1 MRKMNEDEQGRL
13 PLLPVCAV
21 QLAKKLDVHLIL
33 GGAAVYR
40 CDNRLIFID
49 GFSRCDQTA
58 AQEALFPQAQRRP
71 APARARNIIAS
82 RPRLPYSEE
91 VNGRTW
97 KAWLVPGGLLL
108 ALAAALVS
116 SSLFVQVAPSLAF
129 YYVAVFAA
137 GLLLAWR
144 FNSSR
149 VLFSLLVLLLAH
161 RAVDFFAAGQVQTGS
176 VHTGPGRT
184 AVALA
189 ALLVPLNFIVFASMR
204 ERGLTI
210 AGVAPRFGLLFL
222 ESVVFAVLCRPENSP
237 ANPHPGEAAIPLW
250 IPLLLTFVAAIAVF
264 VRRFFQTRKPIEPGF
279 AWSMAAVFMWLQ
291 FAPTGKMSDAYVATA
306 ALILAASLIETSYVL
321 AYHDELTGIRGRRA
335 FNESLLSLDQQY
347 AIAIVDIDHFKKFN
361 DTYGHDVGDQVLCMV
376 AKRLSQVGGDGQA
389 FRCGGEEFA
398 IVFCN
403 TSAKEAF
410 EHLDALRLIVEKST
424 FHVRGADRRAE
435 RIAEE
440 RAERRS
446 DPRDEPDRRMSA
458 RRSVKRKSVK
468 ESAKK
473 KIAAASP
480 NQPQKSADPDFVL
493 KGVDFA
499 LKGRGFS
506 RAVTPAK
513 SEAASAAEA
522 QPTEQDDLFPQP
534 ASQPPDRLSDHLSVT
549 VSIGVAEPSTRN
561 RQPEQVIQA
570 ADQALYRAKN
580 KGRNRVELAS
590 TAPLRLAE
598 PKRAKASRL

>member
-1 MRKMNEDEQGRL
+1 M
-13 PLLPVCAV
+13 
-21 QLAKKLDVHLIL
+21 
-33 GGAAVYR
+33 
-40 CDNRLIFID
+40 
-49 GFSRCDQTA
+49 
-58 AQEALFPQAQRRP
+58 
-71 APARARNIIAS
+71 
-82 RPRLPYSEE
+82 
-91 VNGRTW
+91 NGRTW

-116 SSLFVQVAPSLAF
+116 SSLFDQIAPSRGF
-129 YYVAVFAA
+129 YYVGVFAA

-161 RAVDFFAAGQVQTGS
+161 RAVDFFSAGQVLTGPA
-176 VHTGPGRT
+176 HTGPGRT

-189 ALLVPLNFIVFASMR
+189 ALLIPLNFIVFAAIR
-204 ERGLTI
+204 ERGLII
-210 AGVAPRFGLLFL
+210 AGIAPRFGLLFL
-222 ESVVFAVLCRPENSP
+222 ESVAFAIMCRPENSP
-237 ANPHPGEAAIPLW
+237 ADPHHPGAAAIPIW
-250 IPLLLTFVAAIAVF
+250 ILLSFAAAIAVF

-279 AWSMAAVFMWLQ
+279 VWSVAAVFLWLQ
-291 FAPTGKMSDAYVATA
+291 FAPVGKVSDAYVATA
-306 ALILAASLIETSYVL
+306 ALILGASLIETSYVL

-398 IVFCN
+398 IVFRN

-410 EHLDALRLIVEKST
+410 DHLDALRQIIEKST
-424 FHVRGADRRAE
+424 FHVRGSDRRAE
-435 RIAEE
+435 KKCREKQ
-440 RAERRS
+440 RS
-446 DPRDEPDRRMSA
+446 PAIVGTGESDRR
-458 RRSVKRKSVK
+458 K
-468 ESAKK
+468 SAKK
-473 KIAAASP
+473 KTAVASP
-480 NQPQKSADPDFVL
+480 
-493 KGVDFA
+493 
-499 LKGRGFS
+499 
-506 RAVTPAK
+506 
-513 SEAASAAEA
+513 
-522 QPTEQDDLFPQP
+522 
-534 ASQPPDRLSDHLSVT
+534 SQSPDRLSVT

-598 PKRAKASRL
+598 GKRARASRL

>member
-1 MRKMNEDEQGRL
+1 
-13 PLLPVCAV
+13 
-21 QLAKKLDVHLIL
+21 
-33 GGAAVYR
+33 
-40 CDNRLIFID
+40 
-49 GFSRCDQTA
+49 
-58 AQEALFPQAQRRP
+58 
-71 APARARNIIAS
+71 
-82 RPRLPYSEE
+82 
-91 VNGRTW
+91 
-97 KAWLVPGGLLL
+97 VPGGLLL

-161 RAVDFFAAGQVQTGS
+161 RAVDFFSHGQI
-176 VHTGPGRT
+176 HTGPGRT

-189 ALLVPLNFIVFASMR
+189 ALLIPLNFIVFASMR
-204 ERGLTI
+204 ERGLVI
-210 AGVAPRFGLLFL
+210 AGIAPRFGLLFL
-222 ESVVFAVLCRPENSP
+222 ESVIFAVLCRPENSP
-237 ANPHPGEAAIPLW
+237 ARPQHPGDPAIPLW
-250 IPLLLTFVAAIAVF
+250 ILLSFVAAIAVF

-279 AWSMAAVFMWLQ
+279 VWSVAAVFMWLE
-291 FAPTGKMSDAYVATA
+291 FAPAGKAADAYVATA
-306 ALILAASLIETSYVL
+306 ALILGASLIETSYVL

-398 IVFCN
+398 IVFRN

-410 EHLDALRLIVEKST
+410 EHLDSLRQIVEKST
-424 FHVRGADRRAE
+424 FQVRGSERRAE
-435 RIAEE
+435 R
-440 RAERRS
+440 RAEKRS
-446 DPRDEPDRRMSA
+446 DCRNDLRKGEADRRKPA
-458 RRSVKRKSVK
+458 RR
-468 ESAKK
+468 
-473 KIAAASP
+473 KIASASP
-480 NQPQKSADPDFVL
+480 NPS
-493 KGVDFA
+493 
-499 LKGRGFS
+499 
-506 RAVTPAK
+506 
-513 SEAASAAEA
+513 
-522 QPTEQDDLFPQP
+522 
-534 ASQPPDRLSDHLSVT
+534 PDRLSDHLSVT
-549 VSIGVAEPSTRN
+549 VSIGVAEPSTRY

-598 PKRAKASRL
+598 GKRAKASRF